1 MSATVLRKS
10 ITISPEENQLILD
23 YARKVGK
30 SFSEVLRTAT
40 ISYIKEN
47 EKKDLAAF
55 LAEHCDYVSKSEQ
68 QDFDNIIEKLKRET
82 QNDSGKEIKVSDL
95 L

>member
-55 LAEHCDYVSKSEQ
+55 LAENCDYVGNNEQ
-68 QDFDNIIEKLKRET
+68 KDFDKIIEKLKAET
-82 QNDSGKEIKVSDL
+82 RDDAGKEIKISDL